1 MRQGFTFKTFV
12 IFVLSAVQLVSG
24 FALAAIAGFQ
34 TCLHVITEVNA
45 SQPPSTRAS
54 PLYNSDLAS
63 PSLEMMA
70 EILTMRERGATNA
83 ILSLLQVSSGLM
95 SPFLNRRVSIL
106 FLLLIPMN
114 NACHSLIPHLFYAN
128 MRPALFTRTIIQSKK
143 VLFPDGYPGPP
154 PIEPTPE
161 EQVLMREQL
170 EKRLFDLVPRMS
182 SNTSF

>member
-1 MRQGFTFKTFV
+1 M
-12 IFVLSAVQLVSG
+12 
-24 FALAAIAGFQ
+24 
-34 TCLHVITEVNA
+34 
-45 SQPPSTRAS
+45 
-54 PLYNSDLAS
+54 AS

-106 FLLLIPMN
+106 FLPLTLTN
-114 NACHSLIPHLFYAN
+114 NACHSLIPHVFYAN
-128 MRPALFTRTIIQSKK
+128 MRPALFTKTIIQSKK

-170 EKRLFDLVPRMS
+170 EKRLFDLVPGS
-182 SNTSF
+182 SQMPSFNPYSQR